1 MLLISCICECQNTE
15 LIMVFH
21 NHYHRVAR
29 LKQNCEFKT
38 DITQRVYVYNAQ
50 KRSLWVNVFWVKSMH
65 KFYAIINVTPLKTYF
80 LEKYVTIF
88 LILFRLHLLKAV
100 FFLYYLFFFLLLFF
114 LIMKS
119 SMVLENESQFYNLWV
134 PLFTCVAFYIAFCI
148 LKGVSQYI
156 AVILDNRKHI
166 HHAGFT
172 FLFFVFLEYVCNS
185 E

>member
-1 MLLISCICECQNTE
+1 
-15 LIMVFH
+15 
-21 NHYHRVAR
+21 
-29 LKQNCEFKT
+29 
-38 DITQRVYVYNAQ
+38 
-50 KRSLWVNVFWVKSMH
+50 MH

-100 FFLYYLFFFLLLFF
+100 FFLYYLFF

-148 LKGVSQYI
+148 FKGVSQYI

-172 FLFFVFLEYVCNS
+172 FVFCFFGICL
-185 E
+185 